1 MTEPTP
7 AMIDAAAQALWNLE
21 PAFGYGQPP
30 TYAEYIAETGPRGD
44 VWRARAQVALRAAV
58 KEGTR

>member
-1 MTEPTP
+1 
-7 AMIDAAAQALWNLE
+7 MIDAAAQALWNLE